1 MQCNL
6 INLFTLKIKRN
17 KWLDI
22 LFPLKLNIRVWTGS
36 KGVPST
42 TRGFSKCR
50 AVQRGFKWLQHRQVR
65 EAKAKDGAGCGWYAR
80 IWHPRTPQKIQKSLW
95 MKRHRKCLTVYFFY
109 ILFSPR
115 NYWKQVPWGDVFAS
129 WEHTKFKLCLNQ
141 IFILFYVVVKL
152 FKIWGHDSFVHIPQR

>member
-6 INLFTLKIKRN
+6 VYLFTLNIKRN
-17 KWLDI
+17 KWRDI

-42 TRGFSKCR
+42 TRGFSECR

-65 EAKAKDGAGCGWYAR
+65 EAKAKDGAGCGWHAR

-95 MKRHRKCLTVYFFY
+95 MKMNRKMPNRVFFFLL
-109 ILFSPR
+109 LFFFLHQEIIEKGFHGEMYLHHE
-115 NYWKQVPWGDVFAS
+115 NIQEFKLFAS
-129 WEHTKFKLCLNQ
+129 IKYINSFLCCCK
-141 IFILFYVVVKL
+141 V
-152 FKIWGHDSFVHIPQR
+152 D